1 MSDWLRLRKDG
12 VELTVRLTPRS
23 SSNKVEGLVASADGA
38 QHLSA
43 RVRAVPEKGK
53 ANTALEELVA
63 EWLGVPKRTVSIVG
77 GSTSRL
83 KTVMIDGDPQDL
95 SARIA
100 SLIQQ
105 TAA

>member
-1 MSDWLRLRKDG
+1 MHKDG

-23 SSNKVEGLVASADGA
+23 SSNKVEGLIASADGA

-63 EWLGVPKRTVSIVG
+63 EWLGVPKRTVSIVS

-83 KTVMIDGDPQDL
+83 KTVMVNGDPRDL

-100 SLIQQ
+100 ALAQQ

>member
-1 MSDWLRLRKDG
+1 VSDWLRLRKDG

-23 SSNKVEGLVASADGA
+23 SSNKVEGLAASADGA

-63 EWLGVPKRTVSIVG
+63 GWLSVPKRDVSIAG
-77 GSTSRL
+77 GSTSRI
-83 KTVMIDGDPQDL
+83 KTVMVHGDPKDL
-95 SARIA
+95 SALIA
-100 SLIQQ
+100 SLTRQ
-105 TAA
+105 AAA